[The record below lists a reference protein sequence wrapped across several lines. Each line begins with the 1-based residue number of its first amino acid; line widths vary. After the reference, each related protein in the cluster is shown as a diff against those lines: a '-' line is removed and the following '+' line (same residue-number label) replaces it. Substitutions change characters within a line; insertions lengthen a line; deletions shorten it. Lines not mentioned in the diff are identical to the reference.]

1 MFKWLTERLHQ
12 RCAHCDT
19 TKYWK
24 WVCFKCHEET
34 SSELVEALTL
44 QLNVA
49 VLNVGNPE
57 LMEKLT
63 VMDGDEV
70 IGIVVPDIL
79 EAVDNLGIIIPTY
92 YREKLDGQG

>member
-1 MFKWLTERLHQ
+1 
-12 RCAHCDT
+12 
-19 TKYWK
+19 
-24 WVCFKCHEET
+24 
-34 SSELVEALTL
+34 LVEALTL